1 MAIAGDEQQ
10 KIDSYLDKLRKSLR
24 GVNDNDLREIVEEL
38 RSHIL
43 DKAAASGEVTSAG
56 VDAALAALGS
66 PEELTSQY
74 ITDNLLARA
83 EVSRSPWRILLGI
96 FRWAGLSAVGFFVF
110 LGSVIGYAL
119 AGSLMWCAVLKPIYP
134 ATVGLWVSNRLG
146 DVEYSLHL
154 GFGVPAA
161 GSREILGWW
170 IIPIGLV
177 GGYALLMLT
186 TRHALWWVRRFRKSR
201 PLPWS

>member
-66 PEELTSQY
+66 PEELASQY